1 MCSGREVM
9 RCTCVFREGSDEV
22 VHMCVQGGS
31 DEVHMCVQGG
41 K

>member
-9 RCTCVFREGSDEV
+9 RYTCVFRE
-22 VHMCVQGGS
+22 GS